1 MVEPQAFLNVD
12 TFDHQHDTKF
22 IKNHVAPYFTEIYKD
37 LLSRE
42 PVGAKGI
49 SRMIFQEVSRYVICS
64 TRVSPVSSM
73 SGSSPFAMPTTIW
86 PFRRT
91 SL

>member
-1 MVEPQAFLNVD
+1 MVEPQAFLNID
-12 TFDHQHDTKF
+12 TFDQQHDTKF
-22 IKNHVAPYFTEIYKD
+22 IKNNVAPYFTEIYKD

-64 TRVSPVSSM
+64 TPAF
-73 SGSSPFAMPTTIW
+73 PA
-86 PFRRT
+86 
-91 SL
+91 